1 MTNQTAA
8 NRYAKALFDVA
19 LNETDPQVVEVDLAG
34 FVELITTQTSLRQA
48 LSSPAVPVERKQA
61 VLSAISDR
69 VKEVS
74 PAVVRLLEL
83 LIARD
88 RLLLLPE
95 IVTAYQARVREHMQ
109 VLRAKVTTALPLPSD
124 RHQTLAKRLGGA
136 TNCKIELETHVDPS
150 IVGGAIVK
158 LGSTIYDGSIVRQ
171 LERMRQQ
178 FENSL

>member
-1 MTNQTAA
+1 MIEFSIIPFEMMA
-8 NRYAKALFDVA
+8 
-19 LNETDPQVVEVDLAG
+19 
-34 FVELITTQTSLRQA
+34 
-48 LSSPAVPVERKQA
+48 
-61 VLSAISDR
+61 
-69 VKEVS
+69 
-74 PAVVRLLEL
+74 
-83 LIARD
+83 
-88 RLLLLPE
+88 LLLLPE
-95 IVTAYQARVREHMQ
+95 IVTAYQARVREHMH

-124 RHQTLAKRLGGA
+124 RHQALAKRLGGA